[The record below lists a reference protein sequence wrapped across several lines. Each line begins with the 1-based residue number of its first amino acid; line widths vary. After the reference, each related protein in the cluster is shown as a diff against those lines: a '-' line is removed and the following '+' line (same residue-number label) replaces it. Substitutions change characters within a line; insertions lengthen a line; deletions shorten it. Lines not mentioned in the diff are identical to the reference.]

1 MNDLAGMMCPNS
13 GSPASEDESAPAA
26 AAASGAPEPPPIGPG
41 YSHTAVELF
50 EAGLGPWMV
59 PVEPRT
65 KTPAEFVEGKR
76 WRKISSVTAYCAS
89 REEALVW
96 DAVGTS
102 VGLRGGDFFLW
113 IDNDFGRI
121 FTRLVEHAIHNLG
134 VVSLRRFV
142 DSLAHRRDAFLF
154 RVTPPTKT
162 LSLKFLDPLL
172 GVEGDF
178 GLRGSG
184 QQALITGI
192 HPPTGARYL
201 TSRKITRIEDI
212 PEFPARVLSDAFQWI
227 IEQALKTGLEIK
239 GSSGLSAPEHAVPRA
254 LGLALTAQ
262 TATAQTGA
270 NMSLAHDLLD
280 PAEIRQL
287 LALTPNDP
295 AKWSQAL
302 GDFLS
307 VYDNWVLV
315 CYAVI
320 GATGGSSEGRALFI
334 EWSDQQPQSKQTS
347 ADLWDACIHSAQ
359 TGGVRVGGT
368 FLIELAQKFAW
379 DAYHKASAQTF
390 ADHPIADDQPDTPER
405 QGFDA
410 RHGPN
415 VSKQ

>member
-1 MNDLAGMMCPNS
+1 
-13 GSPASEDESAPAA
+13 
-26 AAASGAPEPPPIGPG
+26 
-41 YSHTAVELF
+41 
-50 EAGLGPWMV
+50 
-59 PVEPRT
+59 
-65 KTPAEFVEGKR
+65 
-76 WRKISSVTAYCAS
+76 
-89 REEALVW
+89 
-96 DAVGTS
+96 
-102 VGLRGGDFFLW
+102 
-113 IDNDFGRI
+113 
-121 FTRLVEHAIHNLG
+121 
-134 VVSLRRFV
+134 
-142 DSLAHRRDAFLF
+142 
-154 RVTPPTKT
+154 
-162 LSLKFLDPLL
+162 
-172 GVEGDF
+172 
-178 GLRGSG
+178 
-184 QQALITGI
+184 
-192 HPPTGARYL
+192 
-201 TSRKITRIEDI
+201 
-212 PEFPARVLSDAFQWI
+212 
-227 IEQALKTGLEIK
+227 
-239 GSSGLSAPEHAVPRA
+239 
-254 LGLALTAQ
+254 
-262 TATAQTGA
+262 
-270 NMSLAHDLLD
+270 MSLAHDLLD